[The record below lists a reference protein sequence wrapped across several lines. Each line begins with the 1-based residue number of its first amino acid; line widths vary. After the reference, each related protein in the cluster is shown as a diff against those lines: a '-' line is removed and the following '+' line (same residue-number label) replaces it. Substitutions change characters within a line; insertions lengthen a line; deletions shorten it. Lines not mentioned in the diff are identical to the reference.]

1 MTEPDVALTDYA
13 VALECACFAY
23 SLWRSRKAP
32 GPLSFWF
39 ITAFLATAVAGLAG
53 GTVHGF
59 FNPPGS
65 VGHGILWPL
74 GLVMIGVAA
83 LAFANIAAAL
93 RFTGTAV
100 LAISRA
106 AFFLFLFYCVVI
118 VFFND
123 QFKVAIVAYLP
134 AVLFLGWVFL
144 ERYRQTRRPAFAW
157 GLAGIGITLLAAV
170 VQQARIALHP
180 RYFNH
185 NALYHTLQAAGLFM
199 IFLTARDSNQRS

>member
-13 VALECACFAY
+13 VALECACFVYA
-23 SLWRSRKAP
+23 LWMERK
-32 GPLSFWF
+32 GPRALSFWF
-39 ITAFLATAVAGLAG
+39 ITAFLATAVAGVAG

-59 FNPPGS
+59 FNQPGS
-65 VGHGILWPL
+65 FGHGILWPL
-74 GLVMIGVAA
+74 SLVMIGVAA
-83 LAFANIAAAL
+83 LAFTNIASAL
-93 RFTGTAV
+93 RFTGLAA

-106 AFFLFLFYCVVI
+106 AFFLLLFYCVVI

-123 QFKVAIVAYLP
+123 DFKVAIAAYLP

-144 ERYRQTRRPAFAW
+144 ERYRQARRSAFAW

-185 NALYHTLQAAGLFM
+185 NAVYHTLQAAGLFM
-199 IFLTARDSNQRS
+199 IFLTARDAS